1 MWLIKEIFLFTILL
15 FFCVSCDKDNNPV
28 VNDPE
33 NGYQYSIPEQTDDG
47 WETSSLT
54 DVGMLQNP
62 IVDMVNFIDNSSG
75 SQIHNILIIKDKK
88 LVFEKYFRALGYSNS
103 PPSLSS
109 NIISYNRDMLHWWAS
124 GSKSVTSVLFG
135 IAIDKGLINNDV
147 NEKIL
152 TYFPNYASILTGEK
166 ENLTVK
172 HLLTMSSG
180 LDWDE
185 STYLFGDPRNDV
197 TQLFQQSDPIRFTLM
212 KSLHATPGIVFHYNS
227 GVTNVLAQI
236 ISLKSNRNL
245 LQFAE
250 ENLFQPLGITQYEWQ
265 RLSGNYYFASGG
277 LSLRPRDMAKIG
289 FLFLND
295 GKWNSNQIISQDWI
309 NASKQNYINPDMG
322 FANGYGYQ
330 WWLNSVESGGN
341 TIEYLFAAGYGEQL
355 MFIVPTLDLIVI
367 FNCAYFDVPISV
379 SPYQLIDDYIV
390 PALFPD

>member
-1 MWLIKEIFLFTILL
+1 
-15 FFCVSCDKDNNPV
+15 
-28 VNDPE
+28 
-33 NGYQYSIPEQTDDG
+33 
-47 WETSSLT
+47 
-54 DVGMLQNP
+54 
-62 IVDMVNFIDNSSG
+62 
-75 SQIHNILIIKDKK
+75 
-88 LVFEKYFRALGYSNS
+88 
-103 PPSLSS
+103 
-109 NIISYNRDMLHWWAS
+109 MLHWWAS

-185 STYLFGDPRNDV
+185 STYPFGDPRNDV

-295 GKWNSNQIISQDWI
+295 GKWNNNQIISQDWI

-330 WWLNSVESGGN
+330 WWLNSVESGEN
-341 TIEYLFAAGYGEQL
+341 TIDYLFAAGFGEQL
-355 MFIVPTLDLIVI
+355 MFVVPTLDLLVI